1 MGVSAGSQW
10 SSGGRGCEYD
20 RDGGPAA
27 HQPVTKAWRRSLP
40 CGLSL
45 AGAFEGPPP
54 RGRDC
59 WGWGRV
65 PLARGIRLR
74 LGT

>member
-1 MGVSAGSQW
+1 MGVTARSQW
-10 SSGGRGCEYD
+10 SSGGRG
-20 RDGGPAA
+20 PAA
-27 HQPVTKAWRRSLP
+27 HQPATKAWRWSVP

-65 PLARGIRLR
+65 PLSGGILLR